1 MIGSLRGT
9 LLEWGPG
16 GEVLIEVA
24 GVGYRV
30 AVTPRTLAGL
40 GDPGTEVFVY
50 VHHHLREDASQLY
63 GFATGA
69 ERATFDALLRANGV
83 GPALALAIS
92 AVHEPEALR
101 AAVAAGDVDAFCMV
115 PGVGKKTAARLL
127 IELKSRLDVPEADP
141 VAVATAD
148 ARDGVGAAGS
158 ATAAVRE
165 ALAGL
170 GYSPEEVR
178 AALAD
183 VATPE
188 RTDASALLRDAL
200 SRLAVTRA

>member
-40 GDPGTEVFVY
+40 GDAGTEVFVY

-63 GFATGA
+63 GFATAA

-92 AVHEPEALR
+92 AVHGPEALR

-148 ARDGVGAAGS
+148 ARDGAGAG

-170 GYSPEEVR
+170 GYSPDEVR